1 VNVKTVA
8 VVFGTR
14 PEAVKLAPVVA
25 ELRRHADLRVR
36 VVATAQ
42 HREMLDQALAVF
54 GVAPDVDLDLM
65 RPGQMLPDLTARL
78 VTALAGAF
86 DAERPDVVL
95 VQGDTTTA
103 FAGALAAFYARVP
116 VGHVEAGLR
125 SGVPDD
131 PFPEEA
137 NRRLVGV
144 LADLHF
150 APTPRAAANLRRE
163 GVPEDRI
170 LVTGNTVIDALLGVV
185 RSLPTAPAPNGRRH
199 LLMTMHR
206 RENWGGP
213 IRDVCAAVRE
223 VLDARPD
230 VDLLFPVH
238 RNPLVREEVG
248 SALAGHPRVELAE
261 PLDYGEL
268 VRALRDCTLVLTDSG
283 GIQEEAPTL
292 GKPVLVLRRT
302 TERPEAVE
310 AGCARLV
317 GTEKAAVREALLRLL
332 DEPAAYA
339 AMAHAANPFGDGRAS
354 ERIALALRQ
363 RLGLVA
369 R

>member
-1 VNVKTVA
+1 MNVKTVA

-25 ELRRHADLRVR
+25 ELRRHPDLRVR

-65 RPGQMLPDLTARL
+65 RPGQTLPDLTARL
-78 VTALAGAF
+78 VTALANTF
-86 DAERPDVVL
+86 EAERPDAVL

-103 FAGALAAFYARVP
+103 FAGALAAFYAHVP

-150 APTPRAAANLRRE
+150 APTPRAANNLRRE
-163 GVPEDRI
+163 GVPEARI
-170 LVTGNTVIDALLGVV
+170 LVTGNTVIDALLGVL
-185 RSLPTAPAPNGRRH
+185 RALPSAPAPNGRRR

-213 IRDVCAAVRE
+213 IREVCVAVRE
-223 VLDARPD
+223 VLEARPD
-230 VDLLFPVH
+230 VELLFPVH

-248 SALAGHPRVELAE
+248 GVLAGHPRVELAE

-268 VRALRDCTLVLTDSG
+268 VRAMRDCTLVLTDSG

-317 GTEKAAVREALLRLL
+317 GTERAAVRGELMRLL

-339 AMAHAANPFGDGRAS
+339 AMAHVANPFGDGRAS
-354 ERIALALRQ
+354 ERVALALRQ
-363 RLGLVA
+363 RLGLVGH
-369 R
+369 

>member
-1 VNVKTVA
+1 MNVKTVA

-25 ELRRHADLRVR
+25 ELRRHPDLRVR

-65 RPGQMLPDLTARL
+65 RPGQTLPDLTARL
-78 VTALAGAF
+78 VTALANTF
-86 DAERPDVVL
+86 EAERPDAVL

-103 FAGALAAFYARVP
+103 FAGALAAFYAHAP

-150 APTPRAAANLRRE
+150 APTPRAANNLRRE
-163 GVPEDRI
+163 GVPEARI
-170 LVTGNTVIDALLGVV
+170 LVTGNTVIDALLGVL
-185 RSLPTAPAPNGRRH
+185 RALPSAPAPNGRRR

-213 IRDVCAAVRE
+213 IREVCVAVRE
-223 VLDARPD
+223 VLEARPD
-230 VDLLFPVH
+230 VELLFPVH

-248 SALAGHPRVELAE
+248 GVLAGHPRVELAE

-268 VRALRDCTLVLTDSG
+268 VRAMRDCTLVLTDSG

-317 GTEKAAVREALLRLL
+317 GTERAAVRGELMRLL

-339 AMAHAANPFGDGRAS
+339 AMAHVANPFGDGRAS
-354 ERIALALRQ
+354 ERVALALRQ
-363 RLGLVA
+363 RLGLVGH
-369 R
+369 

>member
-1 VNVKTVA
+1 
-8 VVFGTR
+8 
-14 PEAVKLAPVVA
+14 
-25 ELRRHADLRVR
+25 
-36 VVATAQ
+36 
-42 HREMLDQALAVF
+42 
-54 GVAPDVDLDLM
+54 
-65 RPGQMLPDLTARL
+65 
-78 VTALAGAF
+78 
-86 DAERPDVVL
+86 
-95 VQGDTTTA
+95 
-103 FAGALAAFYARVP
+103 

-150 APTPRAAANLRRE
+150 APTPRAANNLRRE
-163 GVPEDRI
+163 GVPEERI
-170 LVTGNTVIDALLGVV
+170 LVTGNTVIDALLGVL
-185 RSLPTAPAPNGRRH
+185 RALPSAPAPNGRRR

-213 IRDVCAAVRE
+213 IRDVCVAVRE
-223 VLDARPD
+223 VLEARPD
-230 VDLLFPVH
+230 VELLFPVH

-248 SALAGHPRVELAE
+248 GVLAGHPRVELAE

-268 VRALRDCTLVLTDSG
+268 VRAMRDCTLVLTDSG

-317 GTEKAAVREALLRLL
+317 GTERAAVRGELMRLL

-339 AMAHAANPFGDGRAS
+339 AMAHVANPFGDGRAS
-354 ERIALALRQ
+354 ERVALALRQ
-363 RLGLVA
+363 RLGLVGH
-369 R
+369 

>member
-1 VNVKTVA
+1 MNVKTVA

-25 ELRRHADLRVR
+25 ELRRHPDLRVR

-65 RPGQMLPDLTARL
+65 RPGQTLPDLTARL
-78 VTALAGAF
+78 VTALANTF
-86 DAERPDVVL
+86 EAERPDAVL

-103 FAGALAAFYARVP
+103 FAGALAAFYAHVP

-150 APTPRAAANLRRE
+150 APTPRAATNLRRE
-163 GVPEDRI
+163 GVPEARI
-170 LVTGNTVIDALLGVV
+170 LVTGNTVIDALLGVL
-185 RSLPTAPAPNGRRH
+185 RALPSAPAPNGRRR

-213 IRDVCAAVRE
+213 IREVCVAVRE
-223 VLDARPD
+223 VLEARPD
-230 VDLLFPVH
+230 VELLFPVH

-248 SALAGHPRVELAE
+248 GVLAGHPRVELAE

-268 VRALRDCTLVLTDSG
+268 VRAMRDCTLVLTDSG

-317 GTEKAAVREALLRLL
+317 GTERAAVRGELMRLL

-339 AMAHAANPFGDGRAS
+339 AMAHVANPFGDGRAS
-354 ERIALALRQ
+354 ERVALALRQ
-363 RLGLVA
+363 RLGLVGH
-369 R
+369 